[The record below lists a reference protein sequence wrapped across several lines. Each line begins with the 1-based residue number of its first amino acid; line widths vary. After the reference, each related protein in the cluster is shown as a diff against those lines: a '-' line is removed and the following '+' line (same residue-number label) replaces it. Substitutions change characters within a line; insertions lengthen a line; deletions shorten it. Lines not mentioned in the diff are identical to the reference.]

1 MHSLDVEVL
10 APKKMAAHVPRHF
23 GLLLIFAYD
32 KKSMYVP
39 DNTDK
44 GGVERWLLP
53 FVGVYK

>member
-1 MHSLDVEVL
+1 MDSLDVEVL

-23 GLLLIFAYD
+23 GLLWIFAYD

-39 DNTDK
+39 DKADK

-53 FVGVYK
+53 FVGV